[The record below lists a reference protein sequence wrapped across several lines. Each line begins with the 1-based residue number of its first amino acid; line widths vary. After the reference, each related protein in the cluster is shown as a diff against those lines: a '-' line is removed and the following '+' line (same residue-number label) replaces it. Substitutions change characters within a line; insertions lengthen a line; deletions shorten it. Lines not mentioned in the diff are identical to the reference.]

1 MSQASGAL
9 SRKRC
14 TVAWAAPA
22 RQYLWSLELPPG
34 ATIGDALTAARR
46 DADADADAAQAAIP
60 WDTADVGVFG
70 EPRLRHEVFAD
81 GDRIELYR
89 PLRHD
94 PREQRRERVQRER
107 RRR

>member
-22 RQYLWSLELPPG
+22 RQYLWSLELPAD
-34 ATIGDALTAARR
+34 ATIADALAAARR
-46 DADADADAAQAAIP
+46 AAEASQAAIP

>member
-1 MSQASGAL
+1 MSQASASR

-22 RQYLWSLELPPG
+22 RQYLWSLELPPD
-34 ATIGDALTAARR
+34 ATIADALAAARL
-46 DADADADAAQAAIP
+46 AADAAQAEIP

>member
-1 MSQASGAL
+1 MSAASAAA

-14 TVAWAAPA
+14 TVAWATPV

-34 ATIGDALTAARR
+34 ATIADALAAARR
-46 DADADADAAQAAIP
+46 AAGTAQPAIP
-60 WDTADVGVFG
+60 WDTAPVGVFG

-94 PREQRRERVQRER
+94 PREQRRARVQRER
-107 RRR
+107 RR